1 LSLRGKLKRRMRSQY
16 CRRPWFN
23 IVQPS
28 MRGIP
33 NFGVR
38 QALQLT
44 SRKESA
50 DADQEKGNKEDEK
63 GKIVVRSIC

>member
-1 LSLRGKLKRRMRSQY
+1 MRSQY

-33 NFGVR
+33 NCGVSR
-38 QALQLT
+38 ELQLT

-50 DADQEKGNKEDEK
+50 DADQEKGNEEDEE
-63 GKIVVRSIC
+63 GKIAVRST